1 MAPGSR
7 PPTRRLKP
15 AARTRLTDHAL
26 EALRSSILN
35 GDFAMGERLVE
46 TQLASELEMSRAPI
60 REALQRLRQEGLV
73 EERPHQGTFVCSLGA
88 SDVAD
93 LYNTRLGL
101 EVVAIRLFVRGKN
114 PTAPLWAEI
123 TAMERAAA
131 KGARSQ
137 VVRHEMDFH
146 RHIVGGAD
154 NHYLARVFHELEG
167 QALLAMALDDAAI
180 DLEEI
185 AAEHVPVVE
194 AIETGNEAEAARAYH
209 AHIVSTVDDVLERL
223 GGATGIVLAPID

>member
-7 PPTRRLKP
+7 PTTRRLKP
-15 AARTRLTDHAL
+15 AARTRLTDLAL

-88 SDVAD
+88 ADVAD

-101 EVVAIRLFVRGKN
+101 EVVAIRLFVRGKK
-114 PTAPLWAEI
+114 PTAPLWSEI

-137 VVRHEMDFH
+137 VVGHEMDFH

-154 NHYLARVFHELEG
+154 NHYLERVFRELEG

-194 AIETGNEAEAARAYH
+194 AIETGDEATAARAYH

-223 GGATGIVLAPID
+223 GGSTGVVLAPID